1 MIQPLL
7 AEVHY
12 QRAKQEYN
20 SMRWEKAVFE
30 HQRAILIQPH
40 NAQYH
45 LELARIY
52 SRRAYLHQDKAA
64 LKKSVQEFRTALQ
77 LNPYDGLAYSH
88 LGWTYKQHG
97 MYEEAVQELKRAIEF
112 DPTNVSFHWRLGSVY
127 KANGQLSKA
136 KKEFEKVLDVIPH
149 QRQAQLALTQ
159 INKKLNELKK

>member
-1 MIQPLL
+1 M
-7 AEVHY
+7 
-12 QRAKQEYN
+12 
-20 SMRWEKAVFE
+20 
-30 HQRAILIQPH
+30 
-40 NAQYH
+40 
-45 LELARIY
+45 
-52 SRRAYLHQDKAA
+52 
-64 LKKSVQEFRTALQ
+64 Q

-149 QRQAQLALTQ
+149 QRQAQLALAQ